1 MVFLGPS
8 LDLYRAKE
16 VVDADF
22 RPPVKRGDLGTLY
35 PGVRTVGII
44 DGVLLTDAA
53 VGHREIL
60 ALMEREVTVIGGGSM
75 GALRAAELRDLGMI
89 GVGRIY
95 KEYESGRV
103 DGDDEVVL
111 AYDPFTQRPLS
122 EPLINLRLNLEAAAA
137 RGVVSEADAARL
149 IAELKRTFYPKRSY
163 EQLRSTAGKLLE
175 EEDFNRLS
183 KFLEEHT
190 VDYKEEDAF
199 LVLKA
204 VKTYS

>member
-1 MVFLGPS
+1 
-8 LDLYRAKE
+8 

-22 RPPVKRGDLGTLY
+22 RPPVKRGDLGALD

-60 ALMEREVTVIGGGSM
+60 ALIERGTTVIGGGSM

-95 KEYESGRV
+95 EEYESGRV

-111 AYDPFTQRPLS
+111 AFDPFTQRPLS
-122 EPLINLRLNLEAAAA
+122 EPLINIRLNLEAAVAH
-137 RGVVSEADAARL
+137 GVLSEVAVSRL
-149 IAELKRTFYPKRSY
+149 IASLKVTFYPKRSY
-163 EQLRSTAGKLLE
+163 EQLRSTADILLE
-175 EEDFNRLS
+175 EEDYNRLS
-183 KFLEEHT
+183 NFLEEHT
-190 VDYKEEDAF
+190 VDYKGEDAI